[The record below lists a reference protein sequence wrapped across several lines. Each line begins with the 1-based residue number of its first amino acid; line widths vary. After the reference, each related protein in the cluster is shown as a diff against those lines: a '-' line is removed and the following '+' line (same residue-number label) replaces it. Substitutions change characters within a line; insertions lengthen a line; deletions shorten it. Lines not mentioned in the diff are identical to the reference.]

1 MKVKTSTV
9 VVKTFVSDDG
19 LEFNTKAEC
28 LEHEQDIAFA
38 KGKEI
43 VDKLPHFIYTPWWVD
58 PDFTWDWYFVSSCK
72 EFSAVREV
80 LFNNDASA
88 HDFDAPKFPC
98 WLAFSSDC
106 EGYGNIE
113 GTMAQVIS
121 DLERFRNGIE
131 KEAVT
136 AMNSWSQ
143 KSK

>member
-1 MKVKTSTV
+1 M
-9 VVKTFVSDDG
+9 FR
-19 LEFNTKAEC
+19 A
-28 LEHEQDIAFA
+28 A
-38 KGKEI
+38 KSLAQCER
-43 VDKLPHFIYTPWWVD
+43 F
-58 PDFTWDWYFVSSCK
+58 F
-72 EFSAVREV
+72 
-80 LFNNDASA
+80 FNNDASA

-106 EGYGNIE
+106 EGYGIIE